1 VIRQEISDEAWEWIE
16 PLLPD
21 RSPQRGGRWRDHR
34 TMLEAMVW
42 RFRTG
47 APWRDLPERFGP
59 WQTVYDRFN
68 RWCADGTFD
77 RLHARA
83 LSEADARGEIDWQV
97 SVDSTAARVHQHG
110 ATLRRLA
117 GNAATAKPT
126 PAEAEPTE
134 NEAEPTE
141 NEAEP
146 TENEAEPTENEA
158 VADREDVV
166 AVAGGDTGGPSG
178 IFG

>member
-1 VIRQEISDEAWEWIE
+1 MIRQEISDETWEWIE

-21 RSPQRGGRWRDHR
+21 RTPRRGGRWREHR
-34 TMLEAMVW
+34 SMLEAMVW
-42 RFRTG
+42 RFRVG
-47 APWRDLPERFGP
+47 APWRDLPERYGP

-77 RLHARA
+77 RLLARA
-83 LSEADARGEIDWQV
+83 RAEADARGEIDWQV
-97 SVDSTAARVHQHG
+97 AADSTAAKLHQHG

-126 PAEAEPTE
+126 ATAPADADEAD
-134 NEAEPTE
+134 A
-141 NEAEP
+141 
-146 TENEAEPTENEA
+146 
-158 VADREDVV
+158 ADREDVV
-166 AVAGGDTGGPSG
+166 VAAAVDTGGPSG

>member
-1 VIRQEISDEAWEWIE
+1 LGFVGEDLAVIRQEISDQAWDWIE

-21 RSPQRGGRWRDHR
+21 RAPQRGGRWRDHR

-47 APWRDLPERFGP
+47 APWRDVPEHYGP

-68 RWCADGTFD
+68 RWSADGTFD
-77 RLHARA
+77 RLLARA
-83 LSEADARGEIDWQV
+83 QCEADARDEIDWQV

-110 ATLRRLA
+110 ATLRRLT
-117 GNAATAKPT
+117 GNAATTVKPDLDQ
-126 PAEAEPTE
+126 AEQSRNGPG
-134 NEAEPTE
+134 
-141 NEAEP
+141 
-146 TENEAEPTENEA
+146 
-158 VADREDVV
+158 ADREDVV
-166 AVAGGDTGGPSG
+166 VAAGSDTGGPSG

>member
-1 VIRQEISDEAWEWIE
+1 MIRQEISDEAWEWIE

-21 RSPQRGGRWRDHR
+21 RAPQRGGRWRDHR

-47 APWRDLPERFGP
+47 APWRDVPESYGP

-68 RWCADGTFD
+68 RWSADGTFD
-77 RLHARA
+77 RLVARA
-83 LSEADARGEIDWQV
+83 QAEADARGEIDWQV

-117 GNAATAKPT
+117 GNAATVT
-126 PAEAEPTE
+126 PAAGEPVEA
-134 NEAEPTE
+134 AGS
-141 NEAEP
+141 AD
-146 TENEAEPTENEA
+146 
-158 VADREDVV
+158 ADREDVV
-166 AVAGGDTGGPSG
+166 AGAGPDTGGPSG

>member
-1 VIRQEISDEAWEWIE
+1 MIRQEIPDEAWEWIE

-21 RSPQRGGRWRDHR
+21 RTPQRGGRWRDHR

-42 RFRTG
+42 RFRVG

-77 RLHARA
+77 RLLA
-83 LSEADARGEIDWQV
+83 LAQAQADARGEIDWQV
-97 SVDSTAARVHQHG
+97 SVDSTAAKLHQHG
-110 ATLRRLA
+110 ATLARLG
-117 GNAATAKPT
+117 GNAATTKAT
-126 PAEAEPTE
+126 ADRPAEA
-134 NEAEPTE
+134 AEP
-141 NEAEP
+141 AER
-146 TENEAEPTENEA
+146 
-158 VADREDVV
+158 DREDVV
-166 AVAGGDTGGPSG
+166 AVPGVDIGGPSG

>member
-1 VIRQEISDEAWEWIE
+1 MDHWGLMGEDLAVIRQEIPDASWQWIE

-21 RSPQRGGRWRDHR
+21 RTPQRGGRWRDHR

-77 RLHARA
+77 RLHALA
-83 LSEADARGEIDWQV
+83 LTEADARGEIDWQV
-97 SVDSTAARVHQHG
+97 AVDSTAAKLHQHG
-110 ATLRRLA
+110 ATLRRLS

-126 PAEAEPTE
+126 PSDPAEPTKG
-134 NEAEPTE
+134 AETAPEGT
-141 NEAEP
+141 
-146 TENEAEPTENEA
+146 
-158 VADREDVV
+158 VV
-166 AVAGGDTGGPSG
+166 TAASDTGGPSG
-178 IFG
+178 IPDGSPRRRR

>member
-1 VIRQEISDEAWEWIE
+1 VIRQEISEEKWEWIE

-21 RSPQRGGRWRDHR
+21 RTPRRGGRWRDHR

-42 RFRTG
+42 RFRVG

-77 RLHARA
+77 RLLARA
-83 LSEADARGEIDWQV
+83 QAEADARGEIDWQV
-97 SVDSTAARVHQHG
+97 AADSTAAKLHQHG

-117 GNAATAKPT
+117 GNAATAEPVASE
-126 PAEAEPTE
+126 PADDPESDD
-134 NEAEPTE
+134 
-141 NEAEP
+141 
-146 TENEAEPTENEA
+146 
-158 VADREDVV
+158 ADREDVV
-166 AVAGGDTGGPSG
+166 AVAGVHIGGPSG
-178 IFG
+178 IFS

>member
-1 VIRQEISDEAWEWIE
+1 MVRQEIPDEVWEQIE

-21 RSPQRGGRWRDHR
+21 RTPQRGGRWRDHR

-47 APWRDLPERFGP
+47 APWRDVPERYGP

-68 RWCADGTFD
+68 RWSADGTFD
-77 RLHARA
+77 QLLAHA

-110 ATLRRLA
+110 ATLRRLS
-117 GNAATAKPT
+117 GNAATFKRPTET
-126 PAEAEPTE
+126 PAEVP
-134 NEAEPTE
+134 
-141 NEAEP
+141 
-146 TENEAEPTENEA
+146 
-158 VADREDVV
+158 ADVESATAGEQEQVV
-166 AVAGGDTGGPSG
+166 VDTGSAQGASSR

>member
-1 VIRQEISDEAWEWIE
+1 MREDLAVIRQEIPDQAWEWIE

-21 RSPQRGGRWRDHR
+21 RAPQRGGRWRDHR

-117 GNAATAKPT
+117 GNAATVKP
-126 PAEAEPTE
+126 PASEPTE
-134 NEAEPTE
+134 DVESA
-141 NEAEP
+141 A
-146 TENEAEPTENEA
+146 AQ
-158 VADREDVV
+158 REDVV
-166 AVAGGDTGGPSG
+166 VGAGVDTGGPSG

>member
-1 VIRQEISDEAWEWIE
+1 MIRQEISDDAWEWIE
-16 PLLPD
+16 PQLPD
-21 RSPQRGGRWRDHR
+21 PTPQRGGRWRDHR

-47 APWRDLPERFGP
+47 APWRDVPESYGP

-117 GNAATAKPT
+117 GNAATAT
-126 PAEAEPTE
+126 APAGEPTQD
-134 NEAEPTE
+134 AGCS
-141 NEAEP
+141 A
-146 TENEAEPTENEA
+146 
-158 VADREDVV
+158 ADREDVV
-166 AVAGGDTGGPSG
+166 VGAAPDTGGPSW